1 MRLMGPRGVGHGK
14 AGGHHGVHLSF
25 HGGMAGRQPNQLIT
39 FCETVKFIEDSHL
52 KTSRAEKIKEEKA
65 DFVKKSFG

>member
-1 MRLMGPRGVGHGK
+1 MRPMGPGGVGHGK
-14 AGGHHGVHLSF
+14 AGQCHGVHVSF
-25 HGGMAGRQPNQLIT
+25 CGGMAGRLPNQLIT
-39 FCETVKFIEDSHL
+39 SHEPVKFIEDSHL